1 MANERS
7 DLNTGMRCVKYMIFV
22 INFMFLLTAILLV
35 TVGSAIG
42 TIFGDFDTFI
52 DSHFS
57 SPAQL
62 LVAIGFIMMFVSIF
76 GCVGAVRESTAMINI
91 YGVLLALV
99 FVLEVAAAISAFA
112 LRGQVTEM
120 VRRTINQSMVSYN
133 SNHYVAKSV
142 DFMQSALECCGVE
155 SYQDWRFFL
164 ENDTFATNGTDTAPL
179 VVPDSCCQKPT
190 FGEMCQPFEY
200 GCLSRMEWVVSQSA
214 ALVATGATTV
224 AFVQILGSICAFML
238 ARTIRRTKSLRA
250 ARRWQLQQSLGI
262 MTKPHNPSYTQ
273 MEKSEKNADEEM
285 YLPNSP
291 SVN

>member
-22 INFMFLLTAILLV
+22 INVMFLLTAVLLV
-35 TVGSAIG
+35 TVGTAIG
-42 TIFGDFDTFI
+42 TIFGDFETFI
-52 DSHFS
+52 DSHFF

-62 LVAIGFIMMFVSIF
+62 LVAIGFIMIVVSVF
-76 GCVGAVRESTAMINI
+76 GCIGALRESTAMINI
-91 YGVLLALV
+91 YGLLLALV
-99 FVLEVAAAISAFA
+99 FILEVAAAISAFA
-112 LRGQVTEM
+112 LRGQVQEM
-120 VRRTINQSMVSYN
+120 VRRTINEAMVSYN

-155 SYQDWRFFL
+155 SYQDWQFFL
-164 ENDTFATNGTDTAPL
+164 DVDTISNSTENTPM
-179 VVPDSCCQKPT
+179 VVPNSCCRSPT
-190 FGEMCQPFEY
+190 MGELCEPFEY

-273 MEKSEKNADEEM
+273 MEKSEKNADAEM

>member
-1 MANERS
+1 M
-7 DLNTGMRCVKYMIFV
+7 
-22 INFMFLLTAILLV
+22 
-35 TVGSAIG
+35 
-42 TIFGDFDTFI
+42 
-52 DSHFS
+52 
-57 SPAQL
+57 
-62 LVAIGFIMMFVSIF
+62 
-76 GCVGAVRESTAMINI
+76 
-91 YGVLLALV
+91 
-99 FVLEVAAAISAFA
+99 
-112 LRGQVTEM
+112 
-120 VRRTINQSMVSYN
+120 
-133 SNHYVAKSV
+133 
-142 DFMQSALECCGVE
+142 ECCGVE

-164 ENDTFATNGTDTAPL
+164 ENDTVATNGTDSAPL

-190 FGEMCQPFEY
+190 FGEMCEPFEY

-273 MEKSEKNADEEM
+273 MEKSEKNADAEM

>member
-1 MANERS
+1 MASERS

-42 TIFGDFDTFI
+42 TIFGDFETFI
-52 DSHFS
+52 DSHFF

-91 YGVLLALV
+91 YGLLLALV
-99 FVLEVAAAISAFA
+99 FILEVAAAISAFA

-155 SYQDWRFFL
+155 SYEDWQFFL
-164 ENDTFATNGTDTAPL
+164 GNDTVNNSTENAPL
-179 VVPDSCCQKPT
+179 VVPDSCCRKPT
-190 FGEMCQPFEY
+190 MGERCEPFEN
-200 GCLSRMEWVVSQSA
+200 GCLPRMEWVVSQSA

-273 MEKSEKNADEEM
+273 MEKSEKNADAEM